1 MTTLVIDRA
10 VLEQALEALEHAC
23 DHTDAKPGY
32 RPSIVSKALLGLR
45 DALAQ
50 PDQAVP
56 EPLFGDMR
64 PAAYRFRTRGVEDAQ
79 WRLTDD
85 QGLIRQMLELGHWEV
100 RTLIEAPDVA
110 GGTT

>member
-1 MTTLVIDRA
+1 MTTLIIDRA

-45 DALAQ
+45 DALAL
-50 PDQAVP
+50 AVP
-56 EPLFGDMR
+56 EPFFGDMR

-85 QGLIRQMLELGHWEV
+85 PELIRQMLELGHWEV
-100 RTLIEAPDVA
+100 RPLIEAPDVA
-110 GGTT
+110 GGAA